1 VPTFTTGNMWDTYST
16 TDLFVITT
24 NSFITAERFGHDERL
39 VMGRGIALE
48 ARNRFPDIDRR
59 LAKLIKSKC
68 GHLGRY
74 YLVIDPAT
82 HIAAF
87 QVKQDWRNPAD
98 TALILGSTN
107 ALIRWLAVGAT
118 DAGTLRVALN
128 FPGIG
133 NGRLSR
139 ADVLPCLSSL
149 PANVTIWEKGS

>member
-1 VPTFTTGNMWDTYST
+1 MPTFTTGNMWDAYPA

-48 ARNRFPDIDRR
+48 VRNRFPGIDSR
-59 LAKLIKSKC
+59 LAKLIRSTS
-68 GHLGRY
+68 GHLGY
-74 YLVIDPAT
+74 YGLLIDKLT

-107 ALIRWLAVGAT
+107 ALVRWLAGRP
-118 DAGTLRVALN
+118 LRVALN